1 MSNELKIF
9 ENIEFGKVRVQVI
22 NNEAWFCLK
31 DVCDILN
38 INNVSQLKTRLKE
51 DGVITNEV
59 IDNLGRVQEATFIN
73 ESNLYKVIFQSRK
86 KEAEKFTDWVTSEVL
101 PAIRKTG
108 GYINGEKNMTEEELV
123 AQAFLV
129 VNRKLEEKTKENEV
143 LKQNNSKL
151 IVENQIMQPK
161 AEYFDDLVD
170 RSLLTSFRETAKEL
184 KVKEKTFINFLLE
197 HKYIFRNKKGK
208 LEPYSQYKNEG
219 LFELKETK
227 NDKTQWAGIQTLITP
242 KGRETFRLLCVGL

>member
-1 MSNELKIF
+1 MNNEIKIF
-9 ENIEFGKVRVQVI
+9 ENREFGKIRVQEI

-31 DVCDILN
+31 DVCEVLN
-38 INNVSQLKTRLKE
+38 INNVSQLKTRLKN

-101 PAIRKTG
+101 PSIRKTG
-108 GYINGEKNMTEEELV
+108 GYIAGEKEMTEDELI
-123 AQAFLV
+123 AQALIV
-129 VNRKLEEKTKENEV
+129 VNRKLEEKTKENEA
-143 LKQNNSKL
+143 LKLDNSKL
-151 IVENQIMQPK
+151 AVQNQIMQPK

-170 RSLLTSFRETAKEL
+170 RNLLTSFRETAKEL
-184 KVKEKTFINFLLE
+184 KIKEKAFIKFLLDN
-197 HKYIFRNKKGK
+197 KYIFRNKKGK
-208 LEPYSQYKNEG
+208 LEPYANKNDG

-227 NDKTQWAGIQTLITP
+227 NEKTNWTGTQTLITP
-242 KGRETFRLLCVGL
+242 KGRETFKLLYIQ

>member
-1 MSNELKIF
+1 MNNEIKIF
-9 ENIEFGKVRVQVI
+9 ENREFGKIRVQEI

-31 DVCDILN
+31 DVCEVLN
-38 INNVSQLKTRLKE
+38 INNVSQLKTRLKN

-101 PAIRKTG
+101 PSIRKTG
-108 GYINGEKNMTEEELV
+108 GYIAGEKEMTEDELI
-123 AQAFLV
+123 AQALIV
-129 VNRKLEEKTKENEV
+129 VNRKLEEKTKEHEA
-143 LKQNNSKL
+143 LKLDNSKL
-151 IVENQIMQPK
+151 AVQNQIMQPK

-170 RSLLTSFRETAKEL
+170 RNLLTSFRETAKEL
-184 KVKEKTFINFLLE
+184 KIKEKAFIKFLLDN
-197 HKYIFRNKKGK
+197 KYIFRNKKGK
-208 LEPYSQYKNEG
+208 LEPYANKNDG

-227 NDKTQWAGIQTLITP
+227 NEKTNWTGTQTLITP
-242 KGRETFRLLCVGL
+242 KGRETFKLLYIQ